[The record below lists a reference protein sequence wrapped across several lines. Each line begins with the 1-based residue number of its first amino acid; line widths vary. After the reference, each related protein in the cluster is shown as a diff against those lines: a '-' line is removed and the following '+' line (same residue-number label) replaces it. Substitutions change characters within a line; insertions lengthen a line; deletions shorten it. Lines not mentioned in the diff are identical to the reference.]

1 MAFEGLSEKLNSVFK
16 GLRGKGRLTEED
28 IKLAM
33 REVRMALLE
42 ADVSYKVVKDFV
54 AKVSERAVGA
64 EVLDSL
70 TPAQQ
75 VIKIVN
81 EELTALMGG
90 ANARL
95 TFANNPPTVVMM
107 VGLQGA
113 GKTTNVAKLAGL
125 LRRQGK
131 RPLLAACD
139 VYRPAAITQLQVVG
153 AQLGLPVFEMG
164 QIDPVTIAVEAVKYA
179 RDHGND
185 IVFLDTAGRLHIDEQ
200 LMDEL
205 KRVKAAVKPN
215 EILLVVD
222 AMTGQDAVN
231 AATAFDEALGID
243 GVVLT
248 KLDGDA
254 RGGAALSIRAA
265 TGKPIKYI
273 GTGEKLDMLEPF
285 HPDRMASRIL
295 GMGDVLSLI
304 EKAEQHVDEEKAKKL
319 EEKLK
324 KNRFTLT
331 DYYEQLVQLRGMGDL
346 SQLAEMMPGGMG
358 KQLAGAEIDPKVMA
372 HTEAIILS
380 MTPEER
386 ENPKLLGASRKKR
399 VAAGCGLEVVDVN
412 RLLKQ
417 FEMMQDLV
425 KQMTRGRMPKGLG
438 GFGGKRP
445 NLPAGRKGAGIGM
458 SVIVGLAVLA
468 WGATGFYIVPEGQSG
483 IVTTFGRYAETTAA
497 GFRWHLPMPIQDVQI
512 VDVSSVRTTEIGFA
526 GRSDRLREALM
537 LTDDENIVDV
547 QFTVQY
553 RIKPGDGARDYV
565 FRIRQPDLTVTQAAE
580 SAMREVV
587 GRKAMDSVLFESK
600 AEIAEAVKKS
610 MQDMLDR
617 YSSGIEVMSVAIQ
630 NAQPPQQVQ
639 AAFNDAVKAGQDR
652 ERSINLGEAYRNAV
666 IPKAEGTAAR
676 LKEEALGYQARIV
689 ETARGDADRFSA
701 LQSQY
706 ARAPEVTRDRL
717 YVDTVRDVMKNV
729 TKVYVDAKGGNN
741 LLYLPLDKIV
751 NNTKS
756 DAMTQAQ
763 KEAAALADHGVTA
776 AQSAVETTGS
786 AQPTTSSAAPG
797 DEYQRMLRDR
807 R

>member
-1 MAFEGLSEKLNSVFK
+1 M
-16 GLRGKGRLTEED
+16 
-28 IKLAM
+28 
-33 REVRMALLE
+33 
-42 ADVSYKVVKDFV
+42 
-54 AKVSERAVGA
+54 
-64 EVLDSL
+64 
-70 TPAQQ
+70 TPA
-75 VIKIVN
+75 
-81 EELTALMGG
+81 G
-90 ANARL
+90 AA
-95 TFANNPPTVVMM
+95 PPTRSRAGTIVPPTKSRPVVPTRTMTD
-107 VGLQGA
+107 V
-113 GKTTNVAKLAGL
+113 TTT
-125 LRRQGK
+125 
-131 RPLLAACD
+131 AATTAA
-139 VYRPAAITQLQVVG
+139 AAI
-153 AQLGLPVFEMG
+153 
-164 QIDPVTIAVEAVKYA
+164 
-179 RDHGND
+179 
-185 IVFLDTAGRLHIDEQ
+185 
-200 LMDEL
+200 
-205 KRVKAAVKPN
+205 
-215 EILLVVD
+215 D
-222 AMTGQDAVN
+222 AMTTTRWTISTVSGRN
-231 AATAFDEALGID
+231 SPNFCTAQ
-243 GVVLT
+243 
-248 KLDGDA
+248 
-254 RGGAALSIRAA
+254 RAA
-265 TGKPIKYI
+265 TGRRTAVIPTFAAETTSPATMWMSVMIA
-273 GTGEKLDMLEPF
+273 TVVT
-285 HPDRMASRIL
+285 RIVTTSVSS
-295 GMGDVLSLI
+295 VL
-304 EKAEQHVDEEKAKKL
+304 
-319 EEKLK
+319 
-324 KNRFTLT
+324 R
-331 DYYEQLVQLRGMGDL
+331 
-346 SQLAEMMPGGMG
+346 P
-358 KQLAGAEIDPKVMA
+358 
-372 HTEAIILS
+372 
-380 MTPEER
+380 
-386 ENPKLLGASRKKR
+386 
-399 VAAGCGLEVVDVN
+399 AGCGLEVVDVN

>member
-1 MAFEGLSEKLNSVFK
+1 M
-16 GLRGKGRLTEED
+16 T
-28 IKLAM
+28 
-33 REVRMALLE
+33 
-42 ADVSYKVVKDFV
+42 DV
-54 AKVSERAVGA
+54 
-64 EVLDSL
+64 
-70 TPAQQ
+70 TT
-75 VIKIVN
+75 
-81 EELTALMGG
+81 TA
-90 ANARL
+90 A
-95 TFANNPPTVVMM
+95 
-107 VGLQGA
+107 
-113 GKTTNVAKLAGL
+113 TT
-125 LRRQGK
+125 
-131 RPLLAACD
+131 AA
-139 VYRPAAITQLQVVG
+139 AAI
-153 AQLGLPVFEMG
+153 
-164 QIDPVTIAVEAVKYA
+164 
-179 RDHGND
+179 
-185 IVFLDTAGRLHIDEQ
+185 
-200 LMDEL
+200 
-205 KRVKAAVKPN
+205 
-215 EILLVVD
+215 D
-222 AMTGQDAVN
+222 AMTTTGWTISTVSGRN
-231 AATAFDEALGID
+231 SPNFCTAQ
-243 GVVLT
+243 
-248 KLDGDA
+248 
-254 RGGAALSIRAA
+254 RAA
-265 TGKPIKYI
+265 TGRRTAVIPTFAAETTSPATMWMSVMTATVVTRIVTTSVSSVLRPADTATTTVVTTAP
-273 GTGEKLDMLEPF
+273 TG
-285 HPDRMASRIL
+285 A
-295 GMGDVLSLI
+295 
-304 EKAEQHVDEEKAKKL
+304 
-319 EEKLK
+319 
-324 KNRFTLT
+324 
-331 DYYEQLVQLRGMGDL
+331 RGIFGGL
-346 SQLAEMMPGGMG
+346 GGMG
-358 KQLAGAEIDPKVMA
+358 
-372 HTEAIILS
+372 
-380 MTPEER
+380 
-386 ENPKLLGASRKKR
+386 
-399 VAAGCGLEVVDVN
+399 
-412 RLLKQ
+412 
-417 FEMMQDLV
+417 
-425 KQMTRGRMPKGLG
+425 GLG

-776 AQSAVETTGS
+776 DQSAVETTGS